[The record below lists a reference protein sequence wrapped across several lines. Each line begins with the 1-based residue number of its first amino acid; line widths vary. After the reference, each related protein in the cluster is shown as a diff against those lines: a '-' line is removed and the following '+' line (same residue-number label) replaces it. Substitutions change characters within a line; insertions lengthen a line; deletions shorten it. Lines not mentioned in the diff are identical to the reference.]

1 MTERSP
7 RSAHRVAPL
16 AVTRPGDGFDLA
28 VSFNRSVIDA
38 DLGPFVDLTLFDM
51 SQPVFRPHPHAGFS
65 AVTYM
70 LESSDGAF
78 RNRWT
83 AGADEL
89 IGPGALHWTRTGSG
103 MLHEEVPTDPG
114 TVCRGVQMFVKQPAA
129 RELDPPQAFHLDTD
143 EVTEVGAGPGTR
155 VRLLAGALGGVDSG
169 LGLPDDVLLL
179 DVHLDAGASLDL
191 PVPRGWNALAFLFR
205 GDLDLDGRP
214 VTGPAGI
221 VFGPDGEDIGLDT
234 RSGAH
239 LLVGAGAPV
248 GDFVASGP
256 FMMSTPARLDDAR
269 QRYAAGQMGRLDSSF

>member
-1 MTERSP
+1 MTERA
-7 RSAHRVAPL
+7 RRRVRGVAPL

-38 DLGPFVDLTLFDM
+38 DLAPFVDLTLFDM

-89 IGPGALHWTRTGSG
+89 IGPGALHWTRAGSG
-103 MLHEEVPTDPG
+103 MLHEEVPIEPG
-114 TVCRGVQMFVKQPAA
+114 TVCRGVQMFVKQPAD
-129 RELDPPQAFHLDTD
+129 RELDPPQAFHLDAD
-143 EVTEVGAGPGTR
+143 EVPEVGAGPGTR
-155 VRLLAGALGGVDSG
+155 VRLLAGALSGVDSG
-169 LGLPDDVLLL
+169 LGLPDDVMLL

-191 PVPRGWNALAFLFR
+191 PVPQGWNALAFLFR

-214 VTGPAGI
+214 VTGPAGV
-221 VFGPDGEDIGLDT
+221 VFGSDGDDMGLDT
-234 RSGAH
+234 RSGAQ

-269 QRYAAGQMGRLDSSF
+269 QRYAAGQMGRLDASF